1 MERVLY
7 FVILPY
13 KLSHLPNLPSNP
25 QSLKL
30 ASVPHMMETIHSDS
44 LISSYK

>member
-7 FVILPY
+7 FVIFSY

-30 ASVPHMMETIHSDS
+30 ASVPKIIHNDS